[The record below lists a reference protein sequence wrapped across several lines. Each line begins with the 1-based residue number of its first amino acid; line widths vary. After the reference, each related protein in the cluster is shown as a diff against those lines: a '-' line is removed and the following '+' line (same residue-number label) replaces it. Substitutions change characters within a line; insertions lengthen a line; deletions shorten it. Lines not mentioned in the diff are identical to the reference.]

1 VGGQVHEPRF
11 PKEAPDGTTMM
22 TGRVGEHKRE
32 DKADAP
38 RPGTSDFDSQK
49 SSKMK
54 EAILFLS
61 IRVASGVLMIS
72 VYKSLVDAKSWALI
86 FQRC

>member
-1 VGGQVHEPRF
+1 
-11 PKEAPDGTTMM
+11 MM
-22 TGRVGEHKRE
+22 TGRVREHKRE

-72 VYKSLVDAKSWALI
+72 VYNSLVDAKSWALI